1 VVDNQ
6 VPCKQVVQVVVE
18 QELITL
24 TMQVPQEI
32 LLQQLLLKEMLVAL
46 DTELKQV
53 LVIEVVPVAAE
64 LALLVSV
71 QLIQ

>member
-1 VVDNQ
+1 
-6 VPCKQVVQVVVE
+6 VVQVVVE

>member
-1 VVDNQ
+1 VVQVVDNQ

-32 LLQQLLLKEMLVAL
+32 LLQQLLLKEM
-46 DTELKQV
+46 
-53 LVIEVVPVAAE
+53 
-64 LALLVSV
+64 
-71 QLIQ
+71 